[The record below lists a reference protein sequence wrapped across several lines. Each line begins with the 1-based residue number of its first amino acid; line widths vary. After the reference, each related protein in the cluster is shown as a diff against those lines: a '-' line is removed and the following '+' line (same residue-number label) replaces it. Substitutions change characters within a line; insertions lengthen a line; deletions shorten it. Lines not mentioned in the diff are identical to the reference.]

1 VGAKGLR
8 LCQTDLKTYLDADRN
23 LVESCAGPVG
33 LRVWRFCM
41 WPAWK
46 IFQWPRHF
54 QLRKGNLERE
64 TTFGNI
70 KKIINSYG
78 DFSACR
84 QTGFPSDAGGFGAAR
99 T

>member
-1 VGAKGLR
+1 MCRPGWFTR
-8 LCQTDLKTYLDADRN
+8 LEILHVACL
-23 LVESCAGPVG
+23 E
-33 LRVWRFCM
+33 
-41 WPAWK
+41 